1 MAYVL
6 QLELSLRT
14 AHERIRQ
21 LEAQLRE
28 ARVQKEEE
36 AAPVM
41 ENECGGEG
49 GGFVGVDYALEQVL
63 ADPEQMGMC
72 FGD

>member
-21 LEAQLRE
+21 LEAQLHF
-28 ARVQKEEE
+28 ARVQEEEE
-36 AAPVM
+36 AVPVA
-41 ENECGGEG
+41 GED
-49 GGFVGVDYALEQVL
+49 GVDKDHDGSDRLLEQVL
-63 ADPEQMGMC
+63 ADAESMEMC
-72 FGD
+72 FGE

>member
-21 LEAQLRE
+21 LEAQLHF
-28 ARVQKEEE
+28 ARAQEEEE
-36 AAPVM
+36 AVPVV
-41 ENECGGEG
+41 GEDS
-49 GGFVGVDYALEQVL
+49 VDKDHDGSDRLLEQVL
-63 ADPEQMGMC
+63 ADAEGMGMC
-72 FGD
+72 FGE